1 MALKRYHPTVIF
13 FYFAAV
19 LLVTMLVRHPLI
31 AGISFLFAVLLR
43 LRLSGIAKTLK
54 SILYI
59 LPMLVLITCFNALAN
74 DRGMTVL
81 FTIGRRSFSLE
92 ALLYGFISGLTLL
105 SVLIWFSCYSD
116 LMDNGRFLA
125 MLGKRLPVISM
136 MVSMIFRYIPDTIR
150 HGREID
156 MSQRALLGSDD
167 RQRKAKVTRAIRLAS
182 ILMAWSME
190 NAIETADA
198 MRAKGYQSGLR
209 RPYARVRWMQRDVL
223 PVLLTVL
230 LTCLAV
236 VGIAMGGAAFL
247 FYPEWYIPSRALQG
261 GRLYVL
267 VCAFATLVAL
277 PLLLDLGEWFRDG
290 LSLRRHRSSD
300 EISPYVVAMLPRRC
314 DAGRWKLA
322 SCVVIDE
329 RKRDH
334 S

>member
-1 MALKRYHPTVIF
+1 
-13 FYFAAV
+13 
-19 LLVTMLVRHPLI
+19 MLVRHPVI

-105 SVLIWFSCYSD
+105 SVLFWFSCYSD

-167 RQRKAKVTRAIRLAS
+167 RQRKAKVTRAVRLAS

-198 MRAKGYQSGLR
+198 MRAKVTSRDFADLMR
-209 RPYARVRWMQRDVL
+209 RPLDAARCVACFADCS
-223 PVLLTVL
+223 TD
-230 LTCLAV
+230 
-236 VGIAMGGAAFL
+236 L
-247 FYPEWYIPSRALQG
+247 FGCRRYRHG
-261 GRLYVL
+261 GRLS
-267 VCAFATLVAL
+267 
-277 PLLLDLGEWFRDG
+277 LL
-290 LSLRRHRSSD
+290 S
-300 EISPYVVAMLPRRC
+300 
-314 DAGRWKLA
+314 
-322 SCVVIDE
+322 
-329 RKRDH
+329 
-334 S
+334 